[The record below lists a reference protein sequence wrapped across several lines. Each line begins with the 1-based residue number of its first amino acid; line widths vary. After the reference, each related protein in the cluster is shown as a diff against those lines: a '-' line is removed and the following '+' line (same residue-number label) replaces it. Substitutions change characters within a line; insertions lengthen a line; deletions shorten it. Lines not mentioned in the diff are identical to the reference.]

1 MRKER
6 KGLSKDTSKKLEK
19 EKQLLQ
25 KRLLEKLDLQVTIED
40 DEILRQ
46 IETAVLERSKEKYL
60 SLQDK
65 QLLKKELFNALR
77 KLDVLSG
84 FLEDEDIS
92 EIMINGCNHI
102 FIEKKGELMQ
112 TKEVFSSEERLRNVI
127 QQIVSSCNRMVNE
140 TNPIVDA
147 RLEDG
152 SRVNVVLP
160 PVALN
165 GAIMTIRKFPREFF
179 TMEKLIEM
187 ESITAEAAHFLE
199 VLVKAKYNL
208 FISGGTGSGKTTFLN
223 VLSNY
228 IPENER
234 IITIEDSAE
243 LQIKGVKN
251 LVRLETRNANVE
263 GENAITMS
271 DLIKSALRMRPDRII
286 IGEVRDF
293 AAMDMTTSM
302 LTGHDGSISTGHGN
316 SAKEMMLRLE
326 TMILMGYDM
335 PVLAIRQ
342 QIASAIDIVVHLG
355 RLRDNSRRVLEISE
369 VIGMEQGE
377 IVIRPLYV
385 FKEKRE
391 KNHKIEGSLEKTGNL
406 FHTEKLVQSGYEQEV
421 FFETAAKEV

>member
-1 MRKER
+1 M
-6 KGLSKDTSKKLEK
+6 SKDTSKKLEK